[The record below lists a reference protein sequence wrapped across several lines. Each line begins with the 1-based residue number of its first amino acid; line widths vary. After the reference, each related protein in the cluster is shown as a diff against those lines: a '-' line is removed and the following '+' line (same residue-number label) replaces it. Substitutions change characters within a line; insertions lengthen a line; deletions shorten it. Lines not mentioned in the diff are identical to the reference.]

1 MHRAAIGIFDSG
13 IGGLTV
19 ASEIARVLPHEDLIY
34 LGDTARLPY
43 GTKSAATVVRY
54 SERAVDLL
62 LRYPVKVVV
71 IACNTASAHALD
83 ALRSHTE
90 LPVLGVIEP
99 GARAAAAAVR
109 SVRDGREGR
118 DGRIGVAGTEATI
131 RSGAY
136 QRAIAA
142 ALGQDERAIAERVVA
157 RPWPLLVPLAEEGWS
172 DHPVA
177 RLTLK
182 TYLEPFIAAEIDTLV
197 LGCTHYPVFKHLIRE
212 VLKDEFGDRP
222 VTLVDSA
229 EALTLELAALLAERQ
244 LAAPVRDGR
253 RSFFCTDAPE
263 RFGRVGTVFFGGEV
277 APVFPVDL

>member
-1 MHRAAIGIFDSG
+1 MDRAAIGIFDSG

-19 ASEIARVLPHEDLIY
+19 ASEIARALPEEDLIY

-62 LRYPVKVVV
+62 LRYPVKAVV
-71 IACNTASAHALD
+71 IACNTASAHALES
-83 ALRSHTE
+83 LRSHTD

-99 GARAAAAAVR
+99 GARAAAGATR
-109 SVRDGREGR
+109 GGP
-118 DGRIGVAGTEATI
+118 IGVCGTEATI

-136 QRAIAA
+136 QRALAA
-142 ALGQDERAIAERVVA
+142 ALDIDFAALGSRVIA
-157 RPWPLLVPLAEEGWS
+157 RPWPLLVPLAEEGWT

-182 TYLEPFIAAEIDTLV
+182 TYLAPFVEAGVDTLV
-197 LGCTHYPVFKHLIRE
+197 LGCTHYPVFKPLIAE
-212 VLKDEFGDRP
+212 VLANDFGGAP
-222 VTLVDSA
+222 MVLVDSA
-229 EALTLELAALLAERQ
+229 LALTADLTALLNDRN
-244 LAAPVRDGR
+244 LRAPTRDGR

-263 RFGRVGTVFFGGEV
+263 RFARVGTVFFGGDV
-277 APVFPVDL
+277 APVLPVDL

>member
-19 ASEIARVLPHEDLIY
+19 AREIARVLPDEDLIY

-62 LRYPVKVVV
+62 LRYPVKAVV
-71 IACNTASAHALD
+71 IACNTASAYALD

-90 LPVLGVIEP
+90 LAVLGVIDP
-99 GARAAAAAVR
+99 GARAVAAR
-109 SVRDGREGR
+109 TRG
-118 DGRIGVAGTEATI
+118 GRIGVAGTEATI

-142 ALGQDERAIAERVVA
+142 ALGLDEPSAAERIVA
-157 RPWPLLVPLAEEGWS
+157 RPWPLLVPLAEDGWV

-177 RLTLK
+177 RLTLE
-182 TYLEPFIAAEIDTLV
+182 TYLEPFVAAAVDTLV
-197 LGCTHYPVFKHLIRE
+197 LGCTHYPVFKPLIAE
-212 VLKDEFGDRP
+212 VLATRFSGCP
-222 VTLVDSA
+222 ITLVDSA
-229 EALTLELAALLAERQ
+229 EAVTEELGQLLDARG
-244 LAAPVRDGR
+244 LRAPAREGR
-253 RSFFCTDAPE
+253 RSFFCTDLPE
-263 RFGRVGTVFFGGEV
+263 RFQRVGTVFFGGDV